1 MRRFVGLCLTLWM
14 LAVLPAAAP
23 AASVE
28 DELGPELMAVAD
40 EITAKL
46 IYGIRFEGLK
56 GERVPAIARAW
67 GDYYISQGLINK
79 RQASMMQIYASRAA
93 TLYQQGVP
101 HVTYAERMAAEET
114 R

>member
-1 MRRFVGLCLTLWM
+1 MRRIVGLILTLWM
-14 LAVLPAAAP
+14 LAVAPATVP

-28 DELGPELMAVAD
+28 DELGPELMAIAD

-46 IYGIRFEGLK
+46 IYGIRYEGLK

-67 GDYYISQGLINK
+67 SDYYISQGLINK

-101 HVTYAERMAAEET
+101 HVTYAERMAGE
-114 R
+114 

>member
-1 MRRFVGLCLTLWM
+1 MRRAVSLFLSLWM
-14 LAVLPAAAP
+14 LAGVATTVS

-28 DELGPELMAVAD
+28 EVLGPELMAIAD

-46 IYGIRFEGLK
+46 IYGIRYEGLK

-67 GDYYISQGLINK
+67 GDYYIQQGLIDK

-101 HVTYAERMAAEET
+101 HVTYAERMAAEKT